1 MHHDVMMRPVPKVR
15 TTLTIDDEVLRAV
28 KLRAAQSGRGDSEV
42 IEEALRRDLGLDF
55 LEQMWERATLT
66 PEQADVLAV
75 EAQHAT
81 RDRRPRH

>member
-1 MHHDVMMRPVPKVR
+1 MAKVR

-42 IEEALRRDLGLDF
+42 IEEAIRRELGLDF
-55 LEQMWERATLT
+55 LQQMWERATLA
-66 PEQADVLAV
+66 PDEADAVAV

-81 RDRRPRH
+81 RGRRRRP